1 MATTMHRLQISL
13 PPWEMQYLEERARRE
28 GRSIADVVRQLVQ
41 QDAETRS
48 SAQVESIWEIA
59 GIGDERAPLIEGI
72 PVSERPELYIGAAT
86 LKPKASKR
94 VARRR
99 TRARGPSKR

>member
-41 QDAETRS
+41 QDAETR
-48 SAQVESIWEIA
+48 E
-59 GIGDERAPLIEGI
+59 DN
-72 PVSERPELYIGAAT
+72 
-86 LKPKASKR
+86 
-94 VARRR
+94 
-99 TRARGPSKR
+99 PSP